1 MTSDPTDDRVYPA
14 TPIYDEAVTS
24 TPDFA
29 VPATTGGSGSRTDQA
44 KATAGQAKD
53 TVTGTAGQAAGTVK
67 ETAGQAKEQAAQV
80 AGTAKQA
87 GQQVAGTA
95 ADAGRQVA
103 GTTKEQAQRVASDAI
118 GQARELYGQAT
129 TELSSQASTQQDRL
143 AQTIRTFGHDLQKM
157 GRGEQVDSGLASEV
171 VDNLSQRA
179 HRVAEFF
186 ETREPRDVVDEVRRF
201 AARRP
206 GLFIALAATAGVV
219 AARLTKALVAESHSD
234 QGTSGTAGYGTT
246 GTGTTGYGTG
256 YGSSTYVGG
265 AEPYGA
271 DVIVPEPGYGTGV
284 SGTGYETVETIEPAG
299 YESGY
304 ATGGQTLE
312 SEYGT
317 GYDTEAG
324 AVDEGGL
331 LPGTGYGTEGDGY
344 GTTGRTR

>member
-14 TPIYDEAVTS
+14 TPIYDEAVIA

-29 VPATTGGSGSRTDQA
+29 EPATTGGSGSRTDQA

-53 TVTGTAGQAAGTVK
+53 TVADTAGQAAGTVK

-80 AGTAKQA
+80 AGTAKEA

-95 ADAGRQVA
+95 AEAGRQVA

-118 GQARELYGQAT
+118 SQARELYGQAT

-143 AQTIRTFGHDLQKM
+143 AQTIRTFGQDLQKM

-171 VDNLSQRA
+171 VQNLSQRA

-186 ETREPRDVVDEVRRF
+186 ENREPREVVDEVRRF

-234 QGTSGTAGYGTT
+234 QG
-246 GTGTTGYGTG
+246 GTGSTYGVTGYSTTGYEST
-256 YGSSTYVGG
+256 TYVGG

-271 DVIVPEPGYGTGV
+271 DVIVPEPGYGTG
-284 SGTGYETVETIEPAG
+284 TATYETVETIEPAG
-299 YESGY
+299 YETGY
-304 ATGGQTLE
+304 ATGAQPLE

-324 AVDEGGL
+324 AVDEGGV
-331 LPGTGYGTEGDGY
+331 LPGTEDDGY

>member
-14 TPIYDEAVTS
+14 TPIYDEAVIA

-29 VPATTGGSGSRTDQA
+29 EPATTPGGSGSRTEQA
-44 KATAGQAKD
+44 KATASQAKD
-53 TVTGTAGQAAGTVK
+53 TVTGTASQAAGTVK

-118 GQARELYGQAT
+118 NQARELYGQAT

-143 AQTIRTFGHDLQKM
+143 AQTIRTFGHDLERM

-171 VDNLSQRA
+171 VQNLSQRA

-186 ETREPRDVVDEVRRF
+186 ETREPREVVDEVRRF

-219 AARLTKALVAESHSD
+219 AARLTKALVAESHND
-234 QGTSGTAGYGTT
+234 QGAS
-246 GTGTTGYGTG
+246 GTTGYGATGYETG

-265 AEPYGA
+265 AEPYGT

-284 SGTGYETVETIEPAG
+284 AGAGYETVETIEPAG
-299 YESGY
+299 YETGY
-304 ATGGQTLE
+304 ATGAQPLE

-324 AVDEGGL
+324 AVDEGGV
-331 LPGTGYGTEGDGY
+331 LPGTGYGTEDDGY

>member
-14 TPIYDEAVTS
+14 TPIYDEAVIA

-29 VPATTGGSGSRTDQA
+29 EPATTGGSGSRTDQA

-53 TVTGTAGQAAGTVK
+53 TVTDTAGQAAGTVK

-118 GQARELYGQAT
+118 SQARDLYGQAT

-143 AQTIRTFGHDLQKM
+143 AQTIRTFGQDLQKM

-171 VDNLSQRA
+171 VQNLSQRA

-186 ETREPRDVVDEVRRF
+186 ENREPREVVDEVRRF

-206 GLFIALAATAGVV
+206 GVFIALAATAGVV

-234 QGTSGTAGYGTT
+234 QGTSGT
-246 GTGTTGYGTG
+246 TGYGATG

-284 SGTGYETVETIEPAG
+284 AGTGYGTVETIEPAG
-299 YESGY
+299 YETGY
-304 ATGGQTLE
+304 TTGAQPLE

-324 AVDEGGL
+324 AVDEGGV
-331 LPGTGYGTEGDGY
+331 LPGTGYGTEDDGY